1 MLIDQRSR
9 AKIMFVELY
18 KGLGLKQENLT
29 KYDMPL
35 VGFVVPEG
43 KISLSIMTEGKE
55 VIVNFIMVNAFSPYT
70 AILGRPWIHAMG
82 TVPSTLHM
90 KVKFPTEDGVAVV
103 KGDQQAAQQCMVATI
118 NHEIKLKKQV
128 EPESL

>member
-1 MLIDQRSR
+1 
-9 AKIMFVELY
+9 MFVELY
-18 KGLGLKQENLT
+18 KGLGLKQENLI

-35 VGFVVPEG
+35 VGFVVLEG

-103 KGDQQAAQQCMVATI
+103 KGDQQVAQQCMVVTI

-128 EPESL
+128 ELESL